1 MKIGE
6 DTGVL
11 VGRDLAS
18 VIQFDGFDALLM
30 CCQAPKM
37 FRVKLSSNCTSYFV
51 AEILLLK
58 LSSHTIRYNLLA

>member
-18 VIQFDGFDALLM
+18 VIQFDGFDVLLM
-30 CCQAPKM
+30 CFPNI
-37 FRVKLSSNCTSYFV
+37 V
-51 AEILLLK
+51 I
-58 LSSHTIRYNLLA
+58 I